1 MVNFSKINKRQIF
14 VAFFLKNIK
23 ILILLQFF
31 AILCYPIIRI
41 EWYIMRKIIL
51 FFFLI
56 FLIKILICFASSTHE
71 KYPNLFLFANCGL
84 IGVTIFLFLASYI
97 FGFCKWHRI
106 IITAI
111 ILNKIKI
118 G

>member
-14 VAFFLKNIK
+14 VAFFVKNIK

-31 AILCYPIIRI
+31 AFLWYPIIRI

-56 FLIKILICFASSTHE
+56 ILIYTNDVFAANPKMVEGESIVLDGITTCVRVMVFIMH
-71 KYPNLFLFANCGL
+71 FLL
-84 IGVTIFLFLASYI
+84 
-97 FGFCKWHRI
+97 K
-106 IITAI
+106 
-111 ILNKIKI
+111 KINV
-118 G
+118 